1 MSSGNWYQKER
12 GKAAL
17 ADELRKL
24 GWTIHGYTED
34 RSDARSDY
42 YAPAHWHGVATKDE
56 AVLVVDIDYGFDGEQ
71 VVGKR
76 VYTTTHYLQEFGVT
90 WQANPPR
97 KNWHVERDGKIVT
110 SGNGIGSIDSFK
122 SGEAALKRILFD
134 IERAVRQPVAAN
146 AAGNDE
152 PTTTATTAGTVS
164 VGRNAAK
171 GGIEIKFS
179 AKPTDEI
186 ISRLH
191 AAGFRFSYRQSLW
204 YAKDTP
210 VRWEAAMRIYHAAML
225 RDTAETANTENIV
238 SEIVIVHD
246 IPAPDPE
253 PEITTDDALTDSTPA
268 ATTEA
273 APMTWETRVLAAA
286 SANPDLLKVKPRK
299 KQQQATAME
308 ALPLFSFCAETEA
321 SEPESELESEL
332 EPAPMTWETQVLVA
346 PRLTPPEVITTADG
360 EVQVIYAYTH
370 QQAVEDG
377 TLIDVSLTARRMGFD
392 VPVFVTNTVW
402 AEAICPDGVSGGNRV
417 ALFLAYVKG
426 ILRNLHEEDALEN
439 DLIELPMTLPM
450 VGVHVV
456 DREGKEVEPEERT
469 LWLHLDA
476 NDDGEPI
483 FKIMFPADW

>member
-42 YAPAHWHGVATKDE
+42 YAPAHWHGVATKDG
-56 AVLVVDIDYGFDGEQ
+56 AVLVVDTDYGFDGEQ

-97 KNWHVERDGKIVT
+97 KNWHVERDGKIVA

-134 IERAVRQPVAAN
+134 IERAVRQPAAAN
-146 AAGNDE
+146 AAAGNDE
-152 PTTTATTAGTVS
+152 PTQTTATTAGTVS

-179 AKPTDEI
+179 AKPADEI

-204 YAKDTP
+204 YGKDTP
-210 VRWEAAMRIYHAAML
+210 DRWEAAMRIYHAAML
-225 RDTAETANTENIV
+225 RDDTAETRCNENTENIV

-246 IPAPDPE
+246 IPADPE
-253 PEITTDDALTDSTPA
+253 PEPDNVPTDPAPA
-268 ATTEA
+268 ATTEP
-273 APMTWETRVLAAA
+273 APMTWEARVLAAA
-286 SANPDLLKVKPRK
+286 SENPDLLKVKPRK

-308 ALPLFSFCAETEA
+308 ALPLFSFCAEP
-321 SEPESELESEL
+321 EPESELETELESEL
-332 EPAPMTWETQVLVA
+332 EAEPEMAPPAVIATADDEV
-346 PRLTPPEVITTADG
+346 EVI
-360 EVQVIYAYTH
+360 YTYSH

-377 TLIDVSLTARRMGFD
+377 MLIDVSLTARRMGFD

-402 AEAICPDGVSGGNRV
+402 VEAICPDGENGGNRV

-456 DREGKEVEPEERT
+456 DREGKEVEPVECV
-469 LWLHLDA
+469 LWLHLSA
-476 NDDGEPI
+476 DDGGEPI
-483 FKIMFPADW
+483 FKIMFPEDW

>member
-42 YAPAHWHGVATKDE
+42 YAPAHWHGVATKDG
-56 AVLVVDIDYGFDGEQ
+56 AVLVVDTDYGFDGEQ

-76 VYTTTHYLQEFGVT
+76 VYTTTHYLQEFGVA

-97 KNWHVERDGKIVT
+97 KNWHLERQGRIIA
-110 SGNGIGSIDSFK
+110 SGNGIGSIDGYE
-122 SGEAALKRILFD
+122 SGKAALNRVLAD
-134 IERAVRQPVAAN
+134 IERAMRAVPQPVAAN
-146 AAGNDE
+146 DETSNAGCD
-152 PTTTATTAGTVS
+152 PTMVGTVS
-164 VGRNAAK
+164 ASRNAAK

-179 AKPTDEI
+179 DKPSDAI
-186 ISRLH
+186 IARLH
-191 AAGFRFSYRQSLW
+191 AAGFRFSYRQRLW
-204 YAKDTP
+204 YAKDTAE
-210 VRWEAAMRIYHAAML
+210 RWDAALRIYHAAML
-225 RDTAETANTENIV
+225 RDDDENAVPAPPIV

-246 IPAPDPE
+246 VHESDPTPVDPAPAADRE
-253 PEITTDDALTDSTPA
+253 P
-268 ATTEA
+268 
-273 APMTWETRVLAAA
+273 APMTWEARVLAAA
-286 SANPDLLKVKPRK
+286 SANPDLLKVKPRGK

-308 ALPLFSFCAETEA
+308 ALPLFSFCAEPEL
-321 SEPESELESEL
+321 SEPETELESEL
-332 EPAPMTWETQVLVA
+332 EPEPELAPPAVIATADDEV
-346 PRLTPPEVITTADG
+346 EVI
-360 EVQVIYAYTH
+360 YTYSH

-377 TLIDVSLTARRMGFD
+377 MLIDVSLTARRMGFD

-402 AEAICPDGVSGGNRV
+402 AEAICPDGVNCGSRTG
-417 ALFLAYVKG
+417 LFLAYVKG
-426 ILRNLHEEDALEN
+426 ILRNLHEEDALED

-456 DREGKEVEPEERT
+456 DREGKEIEPEERT

-476 NDDGEPI
+476 NDEGEPI
-483 FKIMFPADW
+483 FKIMFPEDW

>member
-1 MSSGNWYQKER
+1 MSNNWYQKER

-42 YAPAHWHGVATKDE
+42 YAPAHWHGVATKDG
-56 AVLVVDIDYGFDGEQ
+56 AVLVVDTDYGFDGEQ

-90 WQANPPR
+90 WMSNPPR
-97 KNWHVERDGKIVT
+97 KNWHVERDGKIVA

-134 IERAVRQPVAAN
+134 IERAVRQQPVTTNETSN
-146 AAGNDE
+146 AGCD
-152 PTTTATTAGTVS
+152 PTMVGTVS
-164 VGRNAAK
+164 VSRNAAK
-171 GGIEIKFS
+171 GGIELKFS
-179 AKPTDEI
+179 DKPSDAI
-186 ISRLH
+186 IARLH
-191 AAGFRFSYRQSLW
+191 AAGFRFSYRQRLW
-204 YAKDTP
+204 YAKDTAE
-210 VRWEAAMRIYHAAML
+210 RWDAAMRIYHAAML
-225 RDTAETANTENIV
+225 RDDDENAVPAPPIV

-246 IPAPDPE
+246 VHEPDPT
-253 PEITTDDALTDSTPA
+253 PVDPAPA

-308 ALPLFSFCAETEA
+308 ALPLFSFCAEPEL
-321 SEPESELESEL
+321 SEPESELG
-332 EPAPMTWETQVLVA
+332 PAPMTWEAQVLVA

-377 TLIDVSLTARRMGFD
+377 TLIDVSHTARRMGFD

-402 AEAICPDGVSGGNRV
+402 AEAICPDGMNCGSRTW
-417 ALFLAYVKG
+417 LFLAYVKG
-426 ILRNLHEEDALEN
+426 ILRNLHEEDALED

-476 NDDGEPI
+476 NDEGEPI
-483 FKIMFPADW
+483 FKIMFPEDW

>member
-1 MSSGNWYQKER
+1 MSNNWYQKER

-42 YAPAHWHGVATKDE
+42 YAPAHWHGVATKDG
-56 AVLVVDIDYGFDGEQ
+56 AVLVVDIDHGFDGEQ

-90 WQANPPR
+90 WMSNPPR
-97 KNWHVERDGKIVT
+97 KNWHVERDGKIVA

-146 AAGNDE
+146 AAAGNDE
-152 PTTTATTAGTVS
+152 PTQTTATTAGTVS

-179 AKPTDEI
+179 VKPAETI
-186 ISRLH
+186 IARLH

-204 YAKDTP
+204 YGKDTP
-210 VRWEAAMRIYHAAML
+210 DRWEAAMRIYHAAML
-225 RDTAETANTENIV
+225 RDTAEVAPPIV
-238 SEIVIVHD
+238 PEIVIVHD
-246 IPAPDPE
+246 VPAPDPE
-253 PEITTDDALTDSTPA
+253 PDNAPTDPAPA
-268 ATTEA
+268 ATTEP
-273 APMTWETRVLAAA
+273 APMTWEARVLAAA
-286 SANPDLLKVKPRK
+286 SANPDLLKVKPRGK
-299 KQQQATAME
+299 KQQPATAME
-308 ALPLFSFCAETEA
+308 ALPLFSFCAE
-321 SEPESELESEL
+321 PELESEL
-332 EPAPMTWETQVLVA
+332 EPEPELAPPAVIATADDEV
-346 PRLTPPEVITTADG
+346 EVI
-360 EVQVIYAYTH
+360 YTYSH

-377 TLIDVSLTARRMGFD
+377 MLIDVSLTARRMGFD

-402 AEAICPDGVSGGNRV
+402 VEAICPDGVNGGSRTG
-417 ALFLAYVKG
+417 LFLAYVKG
-426 ILRNLHEEDALEN
+426 ILRNLHEEDALSN

-456 DREGKEVEPEERT
+456 RDGKEVEPEERT
-469 LWLHLDA
+469 LWLHLGA
-476 NDDGEPI
+476 NDEGEPI
-483 FKIMFPADW
+483 FKIMFPEDW